1 MDLSRHKIGKFIEDH
16 TGDMITTLATLVKIP
31 SVRGEREGAY
41 PFGRE
46 PARVLEKFLEIAK
59 DMGFTVHN
67 HDNYVGTVDFFSEG
81 EPTLGILCHLDV
93 VPVGDGWD
101 TPPFEL
107 TVKGGYV
114 YGRGAID
121 DKGPAVSVLYAM
133 YALKKLGVK
142 LTQNVRFI
150 VGTDEENGGADLDYY
165 AKKEALPPRLFT
177 PDGSYPIINIEKG
190 MIRGEFSL
198 PIVSDG
204 KKTVTSVS
212 GGSVVNAVPGTCSFE
227 LIGFEKA
234 EVERAARDIDGVL
247 FETEEKDGALLVT
260 CRGKSSHASHPEGG
274 KNAVTATLK
283 LLSALKTDDGTA
295 AGFKSLAALF
305 PYGEYDGTSVG
316 VKMSDEKSGA
326 LTFVH
331 SVCDYDG
338 ETYRGKFDI
347 RFPVSSTVAT
357 VREKIE
363 KTLNK
368 SGVSIVGFWGV
379 EAHYVDENGDFIK
392 TLLETYEHVTGKKG
406 RCIAIGGGTYVHGRA
421 GGVAFGAEFL
431 TDDNRMHGANERM
444 SLDLFKMNTEMYAEA
459 IVRLCE

>member
-1 MDLSRHKIGKFIEDH
+1 MIDAKLKIGKFIEDH
-16 TGDMITTLATLVKIP
+16 TGDMITTLSTLVKIP
-31 SVRGEREGAY
+31 SVGGEAEVGC

-46 PARVLEKFLEIAK
+46 PARVLAKFLEIAK
-59 DMGFTVHN
+59 KMGFTVHN
-67 HDNYVGTVDFFSEG
+67 HENYVGTVDFFDEG

-93 VPVGDGWD
+93 VPVGTGWN

-107 TVKGGYV
+107 TLNRGYL

-150 VGTDEENGGADLDYY
+150 VGTNEENGGSDLDYY

-198 PIVSDG
+198 PIVSSG
-204 KKTVTSVS
+204 KKTVTSIS
-212 GGSVVNAVPGTCSFE
+212 GGEVVNAVPGTCSFI

-234 EVERAARDIDGVL
+234 EVEAAARDIDGVK
-247 FETEEKDGALLVT
+247 FEIEEKDGALGVI

-283 LLSALKTDDGTA
+283 LLSHLKTDDDTA
-295 AGFKSLAALF
+295 AGFKKLSKLF
-305 PYGEYDGTSVG
+305 AFGEYDGTSVG
-316 VKMSDEKSGA
+316 VKTSDEKSGA

-331 SVCDYDG
+331 SIAAYDG
-338 ETYRGKFDI
+338 KEYRGKFDI
-347 RFPVSSTVAT
+347 RFPVSSTVAG

-363 KTLNK
+363 KTLGK
-368 SGVSIVGFWGV
+368 AGVGIVGFWGV
-379 EAHYVDENGDFIK
+379 EAHYVDEKSDFIK

-444 SLDLFKMNTEMYAEA
+444 SLDLFKMNTLMYAEA
-459 IVRLCE
+459 IIRLCE

>member
-1 MDLSRHKIGKFIEDH
+1 MDLSRHKIGKFIDDH
-16 TGDMITTLATLVKIP
+16 TGDMITTLASLVKIP
-31 SVRGEREGAY
+31 SISGEREGDY

-59 DMGFTVHN
+59 GMGFTVHN

-133 YALKKLGVK
+133 YALKKLGVS
-142 LTQNVRFI
+142 LSQNVRFI
-150 VGTDEENGGADLDYY
+150 VGTNEETGGSDIDYY

-198 PIVSDG
+198 PIASRG
-204 KKTVTSVS
+204 KKTVISIM
-212 GGSVVNAVPGTCSFE
+212 GGDVVNAVPGTCTFD
-227 LIGFEKA
+227 LVGFEKA
-234 EVERAARDIDGVL
+234 EVEAAARDIDGVK
-247 FETEEKDGALLVT
+247 FEFAEKDGSLEVT
-260 CRGKSSHASHPEGG
+260 CRGKSAHASHPEGG
-274 KNAVTATLK
+274 KNAVTATVA
-283 LLSALKTDDGTA
+283 LLSKLKTDDETA
-295 AGFKSLAALF
+295 AGFGTLGKLF
-305 PYGEYDGTSVG
+305 PFGEYDGTSVG

-331 SVCDYDG
+331 SVADYDG

-347 RFPVSSTVAT
+347 RFPVSFTVTT

-363 KTLNK
+363 KMLNK
-368 SGVSIVGFWGV
+368 AGVSLVGFRGV
-379 EAHYVDENGDFIK
+379 EPHYVDENSDFVK